1 MTEKKAKSKRSD
13 RPPTD
18 LGPPRKRS
26 DRPPTDLGPPR
37 KRSDRPPT
45 DLAAQLKMQRD
56 SFVHTFFKKGA
67 EFTEELLR
75 ENERIRKALGELE
88 SENAALRT
96 QLASDEAIRDLLRKI
111 ESLEREKSTLLSH
124 VHEAEAVSTRF
135 LNRHEQIEEELS
147 NLASLHVASYHL
159 HSTLRLP
166 LVVRHLRE
174 LLAQII
180 GARSFAIYV
189 ADDSLSELWPLASE
203 GLEADKIAHV
213 RIDGVEIADPLARTI
228 ERVFLTGDRF
238 VSDGPLAEV
247 PGLVACLPMKI
258 DDKKL
263 GVIVIFAVFPQKE
276 QFVWADYELF
286 KMLGPHAAAALVGAG
301 LFTASSGKLPG
312 IETLRSLLPAEE
324 ARG

>member
-18 LGPPRKRS
+18 L
-26 DRPPTDLGPPR
+26 
-37 KRSDRPPT
+37 
-45 DLAAQLKMQRD
+45 AAQLKTQRD

-67 EFTEELLR
+67 EFTEELMR
-75 ENERIRKALGELE
+75 ENERLRKALGDLE
-88 SENAALRT
+88 GENASLRT

-111 ESLEREKSTLLSH
+111 ASLEREKSTLLSH

-135 LNRHEQIEEELS
+135 LSRHAQIEEELS

-189 ADDSLSELWPLASE
+189 ADESMSELRPLASE
-203 GLEADKIAHV
+203 GLEADKVASV
-213 RIDGVEIADPLARTI
+213 RIGGAEIADFIAHTI
-228 ERVFLTGDRF
+228 ERVFLTGDPF
-238 VSDGPLAEV
+238 VSDGSLADTS
-247 PGLVACLPMKI
+247 GLIACLPMKI
-258 DDKKL
+258 DEKKL
-263 GVIVIFAVFPQKE
+263 GVIVIFALFPQKE
-276 QFVWADYELF
+276 QLVPADYELF
-286 KMLGPHAAAALVGAG
+286 KMLGLHAAAALVGAG
-301 LFTASSGKLPG
+301 LFTGSTGKLPG
-312 IETLRSLLPAEE
+312 VEALKGLLGAED
-324 ARG
+324 ARGERGPPTVAVTPRLDVDQEAKR